1 MTYLDRNASLVRG
14 YNPYIEADKD
24 DMGTQMDVGLLVMEP
39 GDTYRIQEGEKETA
53 VLLFSG
59 EVTFRWNDLTVRGVR
74 PDCFRQEAYCL
85 LAPRKT
91 VITLEAHSHSE
102 LYIQKTVN
110 DRDYTPVM
118 YTPETVQ
125 TQHAGAN
132 GELMGCMRREIKTFF
147 DYDNAPYSNTGLGEV
162 LNFPG
167 KWSSYPPHHHP
178 QPEVYFYRFDHPQ
191 GFGAGFANGEI
202 YKTGHNGLSVITSGF
217 HSQTA
222 APGYA
227 MCYAWG
233 IRHLEG
239 DPWKKTRIDDEEHA
253 WLWKP
258 DANEHIFK
266 MEGEET
272 K

>member
-1 MTYLDRNASLVRG
+1 MTYCNLNDQLKNG
-14 YNPYIEADKD
+14 YNSYIDSSKD
-24 DMGTQMDVGLLVMEP
+24 DHGTQMDIGLLVLEA
-39 GDTYRIQEGEKETA
+39 GETFSLRETEKEVA
-53 VLLFSG
+53 VLLFAGKVDFAWGGKTVTG
-59 EVTFRWNDLTVRGVR
+59 ER
-74 PDCFRQEAYCL
+74 PDCFHYEAYCL
-85 LAPRKT
+85 HAGCGEE
-91 VITLEAHSHSE
+91 ITLTAQAHSE
-102 LYIQKTVN
+102 LYLQKTINKKPFPAVL
-110 DRDYTPVM
+110 

-125 TQHAGAN
+125 TQHAGAK

-147 DYDNAPYSNTGLGEV
+147 DYENAPYSNMVLGEV

-178 QPEVYFYRFDHPQ
+178 QPEVYFYRFDYPD

-202 YKTGHNGLSVITSGF
+202 YKTGHNGMAVINHGF

-239 DPWKKTRIDDEEHA
+239 DPWEKTRIDDPEHA

-258 DANEHIFK
+258 DANEHIFQ
-266 MEGEET
+266 G
-272 K
+272 